1 VIRIEAMMQKTPSQM
16 FSAEPHT
23 SRASVYQIAMKAAP
37 RHIQI
42 PKPSKAPNQIYMD
55 KRCKKKEDLPDKTFS
70 QRKVIV
76 PD

>member
-1 VIRIEAMMQKTPSQM
+1 MRIEAMMQKTPSQM

-23 SRASVYQIAMKAAP
+23 SRASVYQIAMNAAP

-42 PKPSKAPNQIYMD
+42 PKPSNAPNQIYLD
-55 KRCKKKEDLPDKTFS
+55 ERCKKEEDLFDETFS
-70 QRKVIV
+70 QRNIIV